1 MQKIKERYR
10 KIKSEE
16 AGLVYHKP
24 HGLGLDFALA
34 YPNTYHLGMSNLGF
48 QSVYQLFNQYNRICC
63 ERVFVPDAD
72 IERDLERTGQP
83 LLTIESERPVSD
95 FDVLAISVSFETDY
109 LNIPKL
115 LRLSKIPV
123 LASER
128 NEWHP
133 LVVMGGAAAFLNPE
147 PVAPFIDI
155 VCVGEGEVLVPEL
168 IRVMNEAESREDLLR
183 RLASEPGFYVPAF
196 YDLHY
201 HEDGSLG
208 RMEPAQGAP
217 ARVFTM
223 RNPMRKQA
231 GAGQFADEFIP
242 ASEILTDN
250 TEMSGRYL
258 MEISRGCSMGCR
270 FCWAGYSYLAPRVFS
285 AERLLERAAEMRKH
299 TDKIGLVATAVCDHP
314 EIHELLDGLE
324 RLDYQVSVSSLRLD
338 QISPELLDALVRRN
352 DQQLAIAP
360 ETGSDRLRRV
370 INKNLTNDQIVEIA
384 EMIFERGI
392 FNLKLYMMIG
402 LPTEEDEDL
411 DAIVDLTRRIR
422 DRMLEVGR
430 ERGRVGSVIV
440 SLNAFVPKP
449 QTPFQ
454 WEPIMSERELDRKI
468 KYLTRAFKGMPN
480 VDVRAMSSRIAL
492 LQAMLSLGDRR
503 VSEFILEV
511 DRTGN
516 WRQAMRGWSDY
527 AQRRRGL
534 DEPLPWD
541 VVDIGLTKEF
551 MKREYERAMAE
562 KITKP
567 CPAIDPCIRCGVCDP
582 RNVPENALV
591 QLEWMKAAL
600 SPAQQAVLVTKRIQS
615 APIQSAPIQP
625 ASTGD

>member
-1 MQKIKERYR
+1 
-10 KIKSEE
+10 
-16 AGLVYHKP
+16 
-24 HGLGLDFALA
+24 
-34 YPNTYHLGMSNLGF
+34 MSNLGF
-48 QSVYQLFNQYNRICC
+48 QAVYQLFNSYNGIAC
-63 ERVFVPDAD
+63 ERVFVPDPD
-72 IERDLERTGQP
+72 IEKELERTRTQ
-83 LLTIESERPVSD
+83 LMTLESETPISD

-123 LASER
+123 KARDR

-133 LVVMGGAAAFLNPE
+133 LVILGGAAAFLNPE
-147 PVAPFIDI
+147 PVADFVDV
-155 VCVGEGEVLVPEL
+155 VCVGEGEVLVPSL
-168 IRVMNEAESREDLLR
+168 IKVMNEAESREDLLV
-183 RLASEPGFYVPAF
+183 RLTREPGFYVPKF
-196 YDLHY
+196 YDVHY

-208 RMEPAQGAP
+208 RIAPTNGAP
-217 ARVFTM
+217 RRVFTM
-223 RNPMRKQA
+223 RNPMRKQEGNGKFDDA
-231 GAGQFADEFIP
+231 FIP

-285 AERLLERAAEMRKH
+285 AEKLLERAAEMRKH
-299 TDKIGLVATAVCDHP
+299 TGKIGLVATAVCDHP
-314 EIHELLDGLE
+314 EIHQLLDGLE
-324 RLDYQVSVSSLRLD
+324 KLDYQISVSSLRLD
-338 QISPELLDALVRRN
+338 QITPELLDALVRRN

-370 INKNLTNDQIVEIA
+370 INKNLTNDEVVHIA

-402 LPTEEDEDL
+402 LPTEESEDL
-411 DAIVDLTRRIR
+411 DAIVGLTERIR
-422 DRMLEVGR
+422 ERMMEIAR
-430 ERGRVGSVIV
+430 PRGRVGSIIV

-454 WEPIMSERELDRKI
+454 WEPIEPERVLDQKI

-480 VDVRAMSSRIAL
+480 VEVRAMSSRIAQ
-492 LQAMLSLGDRR
+492 LQALLSLGDRR

-516 WRQAMRGWSDY
+516 WRQAMRGWTEYSL
-527 AQRRRGL
+527 RRRSL

-541 VVDIGLTKEF
+541 VVDIGLTTDF
-551 MKREYERAMAE
+551 MKKEYLRAME
-562 KITKP
+562 ERITKP
-567 CPAIDPCIRCGVCDP
+567 CPAIDPCIRCGVCDS
-582 RNVPENALV
+582 RNVPENALG

-600 SPAQQAVLVTKRIQS
+600 TPAQQLVLLTR
-615 APIQSAPIQP
+615 AAQP
-625 ASTGD
+625 SITGD

>member
-10 KIKSEE
+10 KILNEE
-16 AGLVYHKP
+16 TGLVHHNP
-24 HGLGLDFALA
+24 RRRGLDIALA
-34 YPNTYHLGMSNLGF
+34 YPNTYYIGMSNLGF
-48 QSVYQLFNQYNRICC
+48 QAVYQLFNQHSLICC
-63 ERVFVPDAD
+63 ERVFVPDPD
-72 IERDLERTGQP
+72 IEREIERTRAP
-83 LLTIESERPVSD
+83 LATLESSTPVSD

-115 LRLSKIPV
+115 LRLAKLPV
-123 LASER
+123 RAADR

-147 PVAPFIDI
+147 PVAEFVDV
-155 VCVGEGEVLVPEL
+155 VCVGEGEVLVPAL
-168 IRVMNEAESREDLLR
+168 LRVMNEAESRDDLLL
-183 RLASEPGFYVPAF
+183 RLTREPGFYVPKF
-196 YDLHY
+196 YNFHY
-201 HEDGSLG
+201 NEDGGL
-208 RMEPAQGAP
+208 REIEATEGAP
-217 ARVFTM
+217 PRVFTM
-223 RNPMRKQA
+223 RNPMRKQEGN
-231 GAGQFADEFIP
+231 GAFDDAFIP
-242 ASEILTDN
+242 ASDILTDN

-285 AERLLERAAEMRKH
+285 ADKLLARAAEMRQH

-324 RLDYQVSVSSLRLD
+324 KLDYQVSVSSLRLD
-338 QISPELLDALVRRN
+338 QITPELLDALVRRN

-370 INKNLTNDQIVEIA
+370 INKNLTNDEVVEIA
-384 EMIFERGI
+384 DMIFERGI

-411 DAIVDLTRRIR
+411 DAIVELTARIR
-422 DRMLEVGR
+422 ERMLDIAR
-430 ERGRVGSVIV
+430 PRGRVGTIIV

-454 WEPIMSERELDRKI
+454 WEPIQAERELDRKI

-480 VDVRAMSSRIAL
+480 VEMRAMSSRIAI
-492 LQAMLSLGDRR
+492 LQALISLGDRR
-503 VSEFILEV
+503 LSEFLLEV

-516 WRQAMRGWSDY
+516 WRQLMRGWTDY
-527 AQRRRGL
+527 AMRRRTL

-541 VVDIGLTKEF
+541 IVDIGLTKEF
-551 MKREYERAMAE
+551 MKKEYERAMADR
-562 KITKP
+562 ITKP
-567 CPAIDPCIRCGVCDP
+567 CPANDPCIRCGVCDP
-582 RNVPENALV
+582 RYVPENALV
-591 QLEWMKAAL
+591 QLSWMKAAL
-600 SPAQQAVLVTKRIQS
+600 NPAQQAILVDRRIQS
-615 APIQSAPIQP
+615 AVP
-625 ASTGD
+625 AAATGD

>member
-1 MQKIKERYR
+1 MQKIKDRYK
-10 KIKSEE
+10 KIKNEE
-16 AGLVYHKP
+16 TGLVYHKP
-24 HGLGLDFALA
+24 RGLGLDFALA
-34 YPNTYHLGMSNLGF
+34 YPNTYYIGMSNLGF
-48 QSVYQLFNQYNRICC
+48 QSVYQLLNGFSGISC
-63 ERVFVPDAD
+63 ERVFVPDPD
-72 IERDLERTGQP
+72 IEKELERTRTP
-83 LLTIESERPVSD
+83 LISLESETPIAD

-115 LRLSKIPV
+115 LRLSKLPL
-123 LASER
+123 LAKDR

-147 PVAPFIDI
+147 PVAEFVDV
-155 VCVGEGEVLVPEL
+155 VCVGEGEVLVPAL
-168 IRVMNEAESREDLLR
+168 VRVMNEATSREDLLL
-183 RLASEPGFYVPAF
+183 RLASEPGFYVPKF
-196 YDLHY
+196 YEVHY
-201 HEDGSLG
+201 HEDGSMG
-208 RMEPAQGAP
+208 HMQPANGAP

-223 RNPMRKQA
+223 RNPMRKQE
-231 GAGQFADEFIP
+231 GSGKFDDNFIP
-242 ASEILTDN
+242 ASDVLTDN

-285 AERLLERAAEMRKH
+285 AEKLLARAADMRKL

-324 RLDYQVSVSSLRLD
+324 NLDYQVSVSSLRLD

-370 INKNLTNDQIVEIA
+370 INKNLTNDQIVDIA
-384 EMIFERGI
+384 GMIFERGI

-402 LPTEEDEDL
+402 LPTEEEDDL
-411 DAIVDLTRRIR
+411 NAIVTLTDRIR
-422 DRMLEVGR
+422 ERMMEIAR
-430 ERGRVGSVIV
+430 PRGRVGTIIV

-454 WEPIMSERELDRKI
+454 WEPIMSERVLDQKI
-468 KYLTRAFKGMPN
+468 KYLTRAFKNMPN
-480 VDVRAMSSRIAL
+480 VEVRAMSSRIAL

-503 VSEFILEV
+503 LSEFILEV

-516 WRQAMRGWSDY
+516 WRQAMRDY
-527 AQRRRGL
+527 SAYALRPRSL
-534 DEPLPWD
+534 DEALPWD
-541 VVDIGLTKEF
+541 IVDIGLTKEF
-551 MKREYERAMAE
+551 MKKEHQRAMAE
-562 KITKP
+562 RITKP

-591 QLEWMKAAL
+591 QLQWMKPAL
-600 SPAQQAVLVTKRIQS
+600 NPAQQEVLVNRVLQS
-615 APIQSAPIQP
+615 ASA
-625 ASTGD
+625 GD

>member
-10 KIKSEE
+10 QILDNET
-16 AGLVYHKP
+16 GLVHHNP
-24 HGLGLDFALA
+24 RRLGLDIALA
-34 YPNTYHLGMSNLGF
+34 YPNTYYIGMSNLGF
-48 QSVYQLFNQYNRICC
+48 QAVYQLFNSHSRICC
-63 ERVFVPDAD
+63 ERVFVPDPD
-72 IERDLERTGQP
+72 VERELERTRTP
-83 LLTIESERPVSD
+83 LLTLESETPVSD

-123 LASER
+123 RAEDR

-147 PVAPFIDI
+147 PVAEFVDV
-155 VCVGEGEVLVPEL
+155 VCVGEGEVLVPAL
-168 IRVMNEAESREDLLR
+168 LRVMNEAESRDDLLL
-183 RLASEPGFYVPAF
+183 RLTREPGFYVPKF
-196 YDLHY
+196 YNFHY
-201 HEDGSLG
+201 DEDGTL
-208 RMEPAQGAP
+208 REIEAKEGAP
-217 ARVFTM
+217 PRVFTM
-223 RNPMRKQA
+223 RNPMRKQE
-231 GAGQFADEFIP
+231 GNGVFDDDFIP

-285 AERLLERAAEMRKH
+285 AEKLLARAAEMRQY

-324 RLDYQVSVSSLRLD
+324 KLDYQVSVSSLRLD
-338 QISPELLDALVRRN
+338 QITPELLDALVRRN

-370 INKNLTNDQIVEIA
+370 INKNLTNDEVVEIA
-384 EMIFERGI
+384 DMIFARGI

-411 DAIVDLTRRIR
+411 DAIVALTERIR
-422 DRMLEVGR
+422 ERMIEIAR
-430 ERGRVGSVIV
+430 PRGRVGSIIV

-454 WEPIMSERELDRKI
+454 WEPIQSERELDRKI

-480 VDVRAMSSRIAL
+480 VEMRAMSSRIAM
-492 LQAMLSLGDRR
+492 LQAMISLGDRR
-503 VSEFILEV
+503 LSEFLLET

-516 WRQAMRGWSDY
+516 WRQLMRGWTDY
-527 AQRRRGL
+527 ATRRRTL

-541 VVDIGLTKEF
+541 IVDIGLTKEF
-551 MKREYERAMAE
+551 MKKEYERAMVNR
-562 KITKP
+562 ITKP

-582 RNVPENALV
+582 RYVPENALV
-591 QLEWMKAAL
+591 QLSWMKPAL
-600 SPAQQAVLVTKRIQS
+600 NAAQQAILVDRRIQS
-615 APIQSAPIQP
+615 SAPT
-625 ASTGD
+625 AAATGD

>member
-1 MQKIKERYR
+1 MQKIKDRYR
-10 KIKSEE
+10 KILREE
-16 AGLVYHKP
+16 TGLVHHKP
-24 HGLGLDFALA
+24 HGLGLEIALA
-34 YPNTYHLGMSNLGF
+34 YPNTYYIGMSNLGF
-48 QSVYQLFNQYNRICC
+48 QSVYQLFNSYNGIAC
-63 ERVFVPDAD
+63 ERVFVPDPD
-72 IERDLERTGQP
+72 VEKELERARAP
-83 LLTIESERPVSD
+83 LLTLESETPVSE

-123 LASER
+123 KAAER

-147 PVAPFIDI
+147 PVADFVDV
-155 VCVGEGEVLVPEL
+155 VCVGEGEVLVPSL
-168 IRVMNEAESREDLLR
+168 LKVMNEAESREDLLV
-183 RLASEPGFYVPAF
+183 RLTREPGFYVPKF
-196 YDLHY
+196 YDVHY

-208 RMEPAQGAP
+208 QVVPTAGAP
-217 ARVFTM
+217 RRVFTM
-223 RNPMRKQA
+223 RNPMRKQEGNGKFEDA
-231 GAGQFADEFIP
+231 FIP
-242 ASEILTDN
+242 ASDILTDN

-285 AERLLERAAEMRKH
+285 AEKLLERAAEMRKH
-299 TDKIGLVATAVCDHP
+299 TGKVGLVATAVCDHP
-314 EIHELLDGLE
+314 EIHQLLEGLE
-324 RLDYQVSVSSLRLD
+324 KLDYQISVSSLRLD
-338 QISPELLDALVRRN
+338 QITPELLDALVRRN

-370 INKNLTNDQIVEIA
+370 INKNLTNDEVVQIA

-392 FNLKLYMMIG
+392 FNLKLYLMIG
-402 LPTEEDEDL
+402 LPTEESEDL
-411 DAIVDLTRRIR
+411 DAIVSLTGRIR
-422 DRMLEVGR
+422 ERMMEVAR
-430 ERGRVGSVIV
+430 PRGRVGSIIV

-454 WEPIMSERELDRKI
+454 WEPIQPERVLDQKI

-480 VDVRAMSSRIAL
+480 VEVRAMSSRIAQ
-492 LQAMLSLGDRR
+492 LQALLSLGDRR

-516 WRQAMRGWSDY
+516 WRQAMRGWTDY
-527 AQRRRGL
+527 SLRQRSL

-541 VVDIGLTKEF
+541 VVDIGLTTEF
-551 MKREYERAMAE
+551 MKKEYLRAMDGR
-562 KITKP
+562 ITKP
-567 CPAIDPCIRCGVCDP
+567 CPAIDPCIRCGVCDS
-582 RNVPENALV
+582 RNVPENAAG

-600 SPAQQAVLVTKRIQS
+600 TPAQQLVLLTR
-615 APIQSAPIQP
+615 APRHA
-625 ASTGD
+625 AAGD

>member
-1 MQKIKERYR
+1 MQKIKDRYR
-10 KIKSEE
+10 KILSEE
-16 AGLVYHKP
+16 TGLVHHKP
-24 HGLGLDFALA
+24 HGLGLDIALA
-34 YPNTYHLGMSNLGF
+34 YPNTYYIGMSNLGF
-48 QSVYQLFNQYNRICC
+48 QSVYQLFNSYNGIAC
-63 ERVFVPDAD
+63 ERVFVPDPD
-72 IERDLERTGQP
+72 IEKELERTRAT
-83 LLTIESERPVSD
+83 LVTLESETPVSE

-123 LASER
+123 KASER

-133 LVVMGGAAAFLNPE
+133 LVILGGAAAFLNPE
-147 PVAPFIDI
+147 PVADFVDV
-155 VCVGEGEVLVPEL
+155 VCVGEGEVLVPAL
-168 IRVMNEAESREDLLR
+168 IKVMNEAESREDLLF
-183 RLASEPGFYVPAF
+183 RLTREPGFYVPKF
-196 YDLHY
+196 YDVHY

-208 RMEPAQGAP
+208 QIIPTNGAP
-217 ARVFTM
+217 RRVFTM
-223 RNPMRKQA
+223 RNPMRKQEGNGKFDDA
-231 GAGQFADEFIP
+231 FIP

-299 TDKIGLVATAVCDHP
+299 TGKIGLVATAVCDHP
-314 EIHELLDGLE
+314 EIHQLLDGLE
-324 RLDYQVSVSSLRLD
+324 KLDYQISVSSLRLD
-338 QISPELLDALVRRN
+338 QITPELLDALVRRN

-370 INKNLTNDQIVEIA
+370 INKNLTNGEVVRIA

-402 LPTEEDEDL
+402 LPTEESEDL
-411 DAIVDLTRRIR
+411 DAIVGLTERIR
-422 DRMLEVGR
+422 ERMMEIAR
-430 ERGRVGSVIV
+430 PRGRVGSIIV

-454 WEPIMSERELDRKI
+454 WEPIQAERELDQKI

-480 VDVRAMSSRIAL
+480 VEVRAMSSRIAQ
-492 LQAMLSLGDRR
+492 LQALLSLGDRR
-503 VSEFILEV
+503 LSEFILEV

-516 WRQAMRGWSDY
+516 WRQAMRGWTDY
-527 AQRRRGL
+527 SLRRRSL

-541 VVDIGLTKEF
+541 VVDIGLTTEF
-551 MKREYERAMAE
+551 MKKEYLRAMDGR
-562 KITKP
+562 ITKP
-567 CPAIDPCIRCGVCDP
+567 CPAIDPCIRCGVCDS
-582 RNVPENALV
+582 RNVPENALS

-600 SPAQQAVLVTKRIQS
+600 TPAQQLVLLTR
-615 APIQSAPIQP
+615 APEHA
-625 ASTGD
+625 ASGD